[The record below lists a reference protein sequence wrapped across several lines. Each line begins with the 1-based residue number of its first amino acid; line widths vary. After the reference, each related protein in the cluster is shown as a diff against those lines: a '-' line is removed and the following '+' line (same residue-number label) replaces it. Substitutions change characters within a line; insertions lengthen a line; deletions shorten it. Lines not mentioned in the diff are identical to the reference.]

1 MNNNKYVNEYVKS
14 LLKKGISYD
23 NILEAFAEE
32 LDAMQ
37 EAEAEAAKQEEIVA
51 AARMNLASA
60 AKAYLEARGSK
71 VDADFE
77 EAMVK
82 ELKKLEKGS
91 FSFSFGF

>member
-14 LLKKGISYD
+14 LLKKGIPYD

-37 EAEAEAAKQEEIVA
+37 EEEAKAAKREEIVA
-51 AARMNLASA
+51 AARVNLVNA
-60 AKAYLEARGSK
+60 AKAYMEARGVE

-77 EAMVK
+77 EDMMK
-82 ELKKLEKGS
+82 EIKKLEKGV